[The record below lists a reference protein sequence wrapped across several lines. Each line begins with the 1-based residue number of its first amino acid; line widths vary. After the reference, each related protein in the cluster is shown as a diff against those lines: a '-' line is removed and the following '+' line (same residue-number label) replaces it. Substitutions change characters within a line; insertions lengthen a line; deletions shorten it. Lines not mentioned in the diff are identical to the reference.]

1 MSWNPLK
8 SVSKAWKGVTKL
20 VDNAVGSLGS
30 GLVSSV
36 VKDALKG
43 GAWKGLMF
51 GDTRGIE
58 SAVKNAMEAA
68 NKVNKSVIKPV
79 VDKGIDVGKNIVNS
93 PIKTASSLAK
103 GDIIGAAT
111 NLANTAT
118 MGTVDLT
125 GRKQGIVNMDTKA
138 TIAKQMERMIGK
150 APSVSTSTPI
160 TQTTTTPL
168 KKKGLLTQLRKGK
181 GVVGGGSYTTTAKD
195 PLGGASGKTG
205 A

>member
-43 GAWKGLMF
+43 GAWKGLMW

-93 PIKTASSLAK
+93 PIKTVSSLAK

-111 NLANTAT
+111 NLANTAS

-138 TIAKQMERMIGK
+138 TIAKQIQRMTGK
-150 APSVSTSTPI
+150 PSTTQSSAPI
-160 TQTTTTPL
+160 TATSVKGVLAKATRKPL
-168 KKKGLLTQLRKGK
+168 RQGKGLI
-181 GVVGGGSYTTTAKD
+181 GGGSYSLTVKN

-205 A
+205 K